1 MRLGGWLF
9 VPGLPEPEYRALQT
23 LCRRHG
29 ATQRELLGISI
40 RILAR
45 LESGTGDAEV
55 EWPNDEFGSVVSN
68 YDSVMASPQG
78 LNTVTLGDRSVSPH
92 QDSASQGEFR
102 GTSRLMGRRLAPV
115 VERTRDRALSGGTGL
130 LRTSLRGG
138 RPPLSPDE
146 RRRRARER
154 KRRWRA
160 GDSGKVATIGTAV
173 PAVSC

>member
-78 LNTVTLGDRSVSPH
+78 LNTVTLGGRSVSPH

-102 GTSRLMGRRLAPV
+102 GTSRLMGRRLGAIGKLV
-115 VERTRDRALSGGTGL
+115 RDRARSEGEGL
-130 LRTSLRGG
+130 LRTGSRGG
-138 RPPLSPDE
+138 RPRLSPEE
-146 RRRRARER
+146 RRRRGRER
-154 KRRWRA
+154 KRRWRTTSA
-160 GDSGKVATIGTAV
+160 Q
-173 PAVSC
+173 PNVSEGH

>member
-45 LESGTGDAEV
+45 LESGIGDAEV

-78 LNTVTLGDRSVSPH
+78 LNTVTLGGRSVSPH
-92 QDSASQGEFR
+92 QDSASKGEFR

-115 VERTRDRALSGGTGL
+115 GEQARNLIRARGEGL
-130 LRTSLRGG
+130 LRTAPRGG
-138 RPPLSPDE
+138 RPPLSLEE

-154 KRRWRA
+154 KRRERA
-160 GDSGKVATIGTAV
+160 TKKGSRDEGFPRT
-173 PAVSC
+173 